1 MPAAPS
7 DFFRTERTASEI
19 KAELLPRFFE
29 VWTATVLQQPDKP
42 LAPIPF
48 IDLQAGLDSDEPAPA
63 AWQLLRQVYKST
75 GSRLDLNQGIKTIF
89 YDADQPALAELQE
102 QAGQLP
108 FYQDLVHPP
117 VMLLEESEAT
127 PVAQILDAERPA
139 FTFLNPVEEAF
150 SQQFLLQAI
159 QTGASDLLML
169 FNPKTLEAAV
179 KKARTDSVLQG
190 IFGERLEQIRGFY
203 KENRNADRREAY
215 LLDCFEEVFS
225 SKGFHTLKFRVNH
238 PDRKQT
244 NQYLILACASAQ
256 AYTRL
261 RELLEGY
268 SDYQEDGVPLFG
280 ANLQAQQTALFH
292 EHYRFSIESLMKD
305 LVQNAR
311 LYNNMALQQVYE
323 KHSVGTHYN
332 LENYKQAYERLLKKG
347 AVRFIN
353 PKTGHAISKPTYT
366 SKIRYSF

>member
-7 DFFRTERTASEI
+7 DFFRIERTASEI

-42 LAPIPF
+42 LAPVPF
-48 IDLQAGLDSDEPAPA
+48 IDLQAGLDKRESAPA
-63 AWQLLRQVYKST
+63 ALQLLKQVYKST

-89 YDADQPALAELQE
+89 YDADQPALAELRE
-102 QAGQLP
+102 QVAQLP
-108 FYQDLVHPP
+108 FYQDLVHLP
-117 VMLLEESEAT
+117 VMLLGESEAT
-127 PVAQILDAERPA
+127 LAEQILDAKRPA
-139 FTFLNPVEEAF
+139 FTFLNPVEEGL
-150 SQQFLLQAI
+150 SQQFLLHAI

-169 FNPKTLEAAV
+169 FNPKALEAAV
-179 KKARTDSVLQG
+179 RKAKADSLLQE

-203 KENRNADRREAY
+203 KQNRNADRREAY
-215 LLDCFEEVFS
+215 LMDCFEEIFK
-225 SKGFHTLKFRVNH
+225 SKSYYTLSFRINH

-244 NQYLILACASAQ
+244 NQYLVLASTSAQ

-261 RELLEGY
+261 KELQEGY

-280 ANLQAQQTALFH
+280 ANLQTQQTALFH
-292 EHYRFSIESLMKD
+292 EHYRFSIESLMKE

-323 KHSVGTHYN
+323 KHSVGTHYI
-332 LENYKQAYERLLKKG
+332 LENYKQAYERLLRKG
-347 AVRFIN
+347 QVRFIN
-353 PKTGHAISKPTYT
+353 PKTGHVISKPTYT

>member
-1 MPAAPS
+1 M
-7 DFFRTERTASEI
+7 
-19 KAELLPRFFE
+19 
-29 VWTATVLQQPDKP
+29 ATILQQPDKP

-48 IDLQAGLDSDEPAPA
+48 IDLQAGLDSNEPVPA
-63 AWQLLRQVYKST
+63 ALQLLRQVYKST
-75 GSRLDLNQGIKTIF
+75 GSRLDLNQCIKTIF
-89 YDADQPALAELQE
+89 YDAEQPALAELQE
-102 QAGQLP
+102 RVEQLP
-108 FYQDLVHPP
+108 FYQDLLHPP
-117 VMLLEESEAT
+117 VMLLAE
-127 PVAQILDAERPA
+127 QILDAERSA
-139 FTFLNPVEEAF
+139 FTFLNPVEEAY

-159 QTGASDLLML
+159 QTKASDLLML
-169 FNPKTLEAAV
+169 FNPKALEAAV
-179 KKARTDSVLQG
+179 KKAKADSLLQV
-190 IFGERLEQIRGFY
+190 ILGERLEQIKGFY
-203 KENRNADRREAY
+203 KQNRNADRREAY
-215 LLDCFEEVFS
+215 LLDCFEEIFS
-225 SKGFHTLKFRVNH
+225 SKGFYTLKFRVNH

-244 NQYLILACASAQ
+244 NQYLVLASTSAQ
-256 AYTRL
+256 AYIRL
-261 RELLEGY
+261 KELLEGY

-280 ANLQAQQTALFH
+280 ANLQAQQTVLFH

-366 SKIRYSF
+366 SKIRYSL